1 MEHILNLCAAAMLL
15 LDAPLLSE
23 KLAEDPDAKK
33 MLRRATILHN
43 VLKAKLPDIRLDDL
57 KTMTGQWIHG
67 MLDATF
73 PLETALVDADCA
85 DAARRRLS
93 SPP

>member
-1 MEHILNLCAAAMLL
+1 MERLLNLCAAAMLL

-43 VLKAKLPDIRLDDL
+43 IALPNCKNIIFDSRLL
-57 KTMTGQWIHG
+57 RLPYPIAAIYASILRIALRGPRIAVVMAVVSSI
-67 MLDATF
+67 
-73 PLETALVDADCA
+73 ETYT
-85 DAARRRLS
+85 
-93 SPP
+93 

>member
-1 MEHILNLCAAAMLL
+1 MERLLNLCAAAMLL

-57 KTMTGQWIHG
+57 KTMTGQWIH
-67 MLDATF
+67 
-73 PLETALVDADCA
+73 
-85 DAARRRLS
+85 ARA
-93 SPP
+93 